1 MLPSAPASPACRA
14 PDGILYEVG
23 DDVIK
28 KWFEIVTDHRISLR
42 ERMFRIVSSICMIAM
57 IFTLPMG
64 KSALNIALLILGL
77 AAMALIVKFSI
88 RRKRIQTGA
97 TAITVL
103 LLTLFPIT
111 FFSAGGFYSGVP
123 EWFVL
128 CFIYVCITLL
138 GRRRNIFLG
147 LCIAE
152 TMLCYGIAYYY
163 PDIVMENP
171 LASSFF
177 DSAFSMIMVGLLTSV
192 LLMFLNRMYEE
203 ENALTQQQKKE
214 IEELNRAENNFFSSM
229 SHEIRTPINTI
240 IGLNEIILREDISE
254 EVAENARNIQGASK
268 LLLTLI
274 NDILDIS
281 KIKSG
286 KMEIVNVSYE
296 TGALFSEIV
305 NMIWIKAKEKGLEFK
320 LHVDPS
326 IPSMLCGDEVRIK
339 QVLIN
344 LLSNAVKYTSEG
356 SVTLSIR
363 CERRAVN
370 RVRVWYTVE
379 DTGQG
384 VKKEN
389 IPYIFNAFRRVDE
402 EKNRYIEGTGLG
414 LSIVQQLVE
423 LMGGEI
429 SVNSVYTKGSTF
441 IVMLEQ
447 DIVDEQELGAF
458 TLASR
463 ARVHEGEAY
472 QQSFEAPDA
481 HILVVDDNDMNL
493 MVVKKLLAET
503 KIQIDTASSGAEC
516 LRLAQTHRYD
526 CILMDHLM
534 PEMDGIQCLH
544 ALRVQPAGL
553 CQDVPVVALT
563 ANAGSDNQLL
573 YRKEGFSGYL
583 AKPVSGALLE
593 AAVLSVL
600 PRGLVQ
606 LNEEARQSDIEKD
619 ILIFEQSQRRSILVT
634 TDSVC
639 DLPESLRQ
647 EFGIAVCPYYV
658 CTDDGRFLDVE
669 ELNPDELLM
678 HIAGGGTGYSQPPEV
693 EDYERFFAGKLT
705 EAQNIIHITMAKHV
719 SEGYENAREAAKS
732 FENVT
737 VVDSGHLSS
746 SMGLAVL
753 CAAYMAE
760 HHASKEEIV
769 ETVERMERFISSAFI
784 INSTHMMCQAG
795 RISKKIQILCD
806 ALLLHPI
813 LVLKKSRMTVDRM
826 EVGNFTHVAKKY
838 IRAALQDTGNI
849 DRRILFITYSGMEA
863 KKIQYI
869 QNLVQQYCPFEK
881 VYLQKASSAIAS
893 NCGPDSFGLLFMRKD
908 EAGPPFFQSPNQDG
922 AA

>member
-1 MLPSAPASPACRA
+1 
-14 PDGILYEVG
+14 
-23 DDVIK
+23 
-28 KWFEIVTDHRISLR
+28 
-42 ERMFRIVSSICMIAM
+42 MFRIVTGVCMIA
-57 IFTLPMG
+57 IVFTLPMG
-64 KSALNIALLILGL
+64 RSIWNVLLLVASL
-77 AAMALIVKFSI
+77 VVMAFIVKISI
-88 RRKRIQTGA
+88 QKQCVHTGA
-97 TAITVL
+97 TAIAIL

-128 CFIYVCITLL
+128 CFIYVCITLQ
-138 GRRRNIFLG
+138 GRRMLIFFG
-147 LCIAE
+147 LCTVE
-152 TMLCYGIAYYY
+152 TMLCYGTAFYF
-163 PDIVMENP
+163 PELSTPNANHNA
-171 LASSFF
+171 LF
-177 DSAFSMIMVGLLTSV
+177 DSAFSMVMVGLLTSV
-192 LLMFLNRMYEE
+192 LLMFLNKMYEE
-203 ENALTQQQKKE
+203 ENALSQRQKKE
-214 IEELNRAENNFFSSM
+214 IEELNRAENHFFSSM

-240 IGLNEIILREDISE
+240 IGLNEIILRGDISD

-268 LLLTLI
+268 LLLSLI

-320 LHVDPS
+320 LQVDSS

-344 LLSNAVKYTSEG
+344 LLNNAVKYTSEG

-363 CERRAVN
+363 CERQQVN
-370 RVRVWYTVE
+370 RVRVWYSVE

-402 EKNRYIEGTGLG
+402 ERNRYIEGTGLG

-429 SVNSVYTKGSTF
+429 SVNSVYTKGSKF
-441 IVMLEQ
+441 VVVLDQ
-447 DIVDEQELGAF
+447 DIVDEKELGTF

-463 ARVHEGEAY
+463 SRVHEGEPY
-472 QQSFEAPDA
+472 RQSFEAPDA

-493 MVVKKLLAET
+493 MVVKKLLTET

-516 LRLAQTHRYD
+516 LRMTQNHHYD

-534 PEMDGIQCLH
+534 PEMDGIACLH
-544 ALRVQPAGL
+544 ALRAQPGGL

-593 AAVLSVL
+593 AAVLSIL
-600 PRGLVQ
+600 PKGLVR
-606 LNEEARQSDIEKD
+606 LNEEARQADVEKD
-619 ILIFEQSQRRSILVT
+619 ILIFEQAQRRSIMIT

-639 DLPESLRQ
+639 DLPKSLRK
-647 EFGIAVCPYYV
+647 EFGISVRPYYV
-658 CTDDGRFLDVE
+658 CTDEGRFLDEE
-669 ELNPDELLM
+669 ELSPDELLV
-678 HIAGGGTGYSQPPEV
+678 HIAGGRTGYSQPPEV
-693 EDYERFFAGKLT
+693 EDYEGFFAEKLT
-705 EAQNIIHITMAKHV
+705 EAQNIIHISMARHV
-719 SEGYENAREAAKS
+719 SDGYQNALEAAKS

-737 VVDSGHLSS
+737 VIDSGHLSS
-746 SMGLAVL
+746 SMGLTVL

-760 HHASKEEIV
+760 HHATKEEIV
-769 ETVERMERFISSAFI
+769 ASVQRMARFISSAFI
-784 INSTHMMCQAG
+784 INSTHMMCQSG
-795 RISKKIQILCD
+795 RISKKIQVLCD
-806 ALLLHPI
+806 ALLLHPV
-813 LVLKKSRMTVDRM
+813 LLLKKSKMVVSHM
-826 EVGNFTHVAKKY
+826 EMGTFSHVAKSYVKKT
-838 IRAALQDTGNI
+838 LQESRNI
-849 DRRILFITYSGMEA
+849 DRRILFITYSGMDE
-863 KKIQYI
+863 KKLQYI
-869 QNLVQQYCPFEK
+869 QNLVQQYCPFER

-893 NCGPDSFGLLFMRKD
+893 NCGPGSFGLLFLRRD
-908 EAGPPFFQSPNQDG
+908 DAAAPFFQVSS
-922 AA
+922 

>member
-64 KSALNIALLILGL
+64 RSALNIALLILGL

>member
-1 MLPSAPASPACRA
+1 M
-14 PDGILYEVG
+14 
-23 DDVIK
+23 IK
-28 KWFEIVTDHRISLR
+28 KWFEIITDHRIGLH
-42 ERMFRIVSSICMIAM
+42 ERMFRIITGICMIAL

-64 KSALNIALLILGL
+64 RSILNIVLLIVSL

-88 RRKRIQTGA
+88 RKGRIQTGA
-97 TAITVL
+97 TAITLL

-128 CFIYVCITLL
+128 CFIYVCITLQ
-138 GRRRNIFLG
+138 GRRMAIFFG
-147 LCIAE
+147 LCTAE
-152 TMLCYGIAYYY
+152 TLLCYGIAFYF
-163 PDIVMENP
+163 PDIVSPNVHGN
-171 LASSFF
+171 SFF

-192 LLMFLNRMYEE
+192 ILMFLNRMYEE
-203 ENALTQQQKKE
+203 ENAITQQQKKE
-214 IEELNRAENNFFSSM
+214 IEELNRAENHFFSSM

-240 IGLNEIILREDISE
+240 IGLNELILRKDIPD

-286 KMEIVNVSYE
+286 KMEVVNVSYE

-320 LHVDPS
+320 LHVDSS

-344 LLSNAVKYTSEG
+344 LLNNAVKYTSEG
-356 SVTLSIR
+356 SVTLSVR
-363 CERRAVN
+363 CERQAVN
-370 RVRVWYTVE
+370 RVRVWYSVE

-384 VKKEN
+384 VRKEN

-414 LSIVQQLVE
+414 LSIVRQLVE

-441 IVMLEQ
+441 IVTLDQ
-447 DIVDEQELGAF
+447 DIVDEKELGTF

-463 ARVHEGEAY
+463 VQVHDGEPY
-472 QQSFEAPDA
+472 RQSFEAPDA
-481 HILVVDDNDMNL
+481 HILIVDDNDMNL
-493 MVVKKLLAET
+493 MVVSRLLSET

-516 LRLAQTHRYD
+516 LKLTQNHHYD
-526 CILMDHLM
+526 CILMDHMM

-593 AAVLSVL
+593 AAVLSIL
-600 PRGLVQ
+600 PKELVRISQ
-606 LNEEARQSDIEKD
+606 EVRQADIDKD
-619 ILIFEQSQRRSILVT
+619 ILIFEQAKRRSVLVT

-639 DLPESLRQ
+639 DLPESLRK
-647 EFGIAVCPYYV
+647 EFGIPVCPYYV
-658 CTDDGRFLDVE
+658 CTDEGRFLDDQ
-669 ELNPDELLM
+669 ELKPDELLL
-678 HIAGGGTGYSQPPEV
+678 HISSGRTGYSQPPDV
-693 EDYERFFAGKLT
+693 EDYERFFAEKLT
-705 EAQNIIHITMAKHV
+705 EAQNVVHVSMAKHV
-719 SEGYENAREAAKS
+719 SEGYQNALEAAKS

-746 SMGLAVL
+746 SMGLSVL

-760 HHASKEEIV
+760 HHAAKDEIV
-769 ETVERMERFISSAFI
+769 ETVKRMERFISSAFI

-806 ALLLHPI
+806 ALLLHPV
-813 LVLKKSRMTVDRM
+813 LVLRKSRMVVGSM
-826 EVGNFTHVAKKY
+826 EMGNFSHVAKKY
-838 IRAALQDTGNI
+838 IRKTLQETRNI
-849 DRRILFITYSGMEA
+849 DRRILFITYSGMDE
-863 KKIQYI
+863 KRLQYI
-869 QNLVQQYCPFEK
+869 QNLVQQYCPFER

-893 NCGPDSFGLLFMRKD
+893 NCGSGSFGLLFMRRD
-908 EAGPPFFQSPNQDG
+908 DPATPFIQPSKEDG
-922 AA
+922 VA

>member
-1 MLPSAPASPACRA
+1 M
-14 PDGILYEVG
+14 
-23 DDVIK
+23 IK
-28 KWFEIVTDHRISLR
+28 KWFEIVSDHRISLR
-42 ERMFRIVSSICMIAM
+42 ERMFRIVTGVCMIA
-57 IFTLPMG
+57 IAFTLPMG
-64 KSALNIALLILGL
+64 RSIWNILIMVASLVL
-77 AAMALIVKFSI
+77 MAVIVKASI
-88 RRKRIQTGA
+88 RRKRVQTGA
-97 TAITVL
+97 TVIAVL
-103 LLTLFPIT
+103 LLSLFPIT

-128 CFIYVCITLL
+128 CFIYVCITLQ
-138 GRRRNIFLG
+138 GRRRTVFFG
-147 LCIAE
+147 LCTVE
-152 TMLCYGIAYYY
+152 TMLCYGTAFYFPEIAA
-163 PDIVMENP
+163 P
-171 LASSFF
+171 SSSHNALF
-177 DSAFSMIMVGLLTSV
+177 DSAFSMIMVGLLTSI
-192 LLMFLNRMYEE
+192 LLMFLNKMYEE
-203 ENALTQQQKKE
+203 ENALSQRQKKE
-214 IEELNRAENNFFSSM
+214 IEELNRAENHFFSSM

-268 LLLTLI
+268 MLLSLI

-320 LHVDPS
+320 LQVDSS

-339 QVLIN
+339 QILIN
-344 LLSNAVKYTSEG
+344 LLNNAVKYTSEG
-356 SVTLSIR
+356 SVTLSVR
-363 CERRAVN
+363 CERQTVN
-370 RVRVWYTVE
+370 RVRVWYSVE

-402 EKNRYIEGTGLG
+402 ERNRYIEGTGLG
-414 LSIVQQLVE
+414 LSIVQQLVN

-429 SVNSVYTKGSTF
+429 SVNSVYTKGSKF
-441 IVMLEQ
+441 IVMLDQ
-447 DIVDEQELGAF
+447 DIVDERELGTF

-463 ARVHEGEAY
+463 ARAHEGEPY
-472 QQSFEAPDA
+472 RQSFEAPEA

-493 MVVKKLLAET
+493 MVVTKLLADT

-516 LRLAQTHRYD
+516 LRLTQSHHYD
-526 CILMDHLM
+526 CILMDHMM

-544 ALRVQPAGL
+544 ALRMQPAGL
-553 CQDVPVVALT
+553 CQDAPVVALT

-593 AAVLSVL
+593 AAVLSIL
-600 PRGLVQ
+600 PKGLVQ
-606 LNEEARQSDIEKD
+606 RNEEARQAEIEKD
-619 ILIFEQSQRRSILVT
+619 ILIFEQAQRRSILVT

-639 DLPESLRQ
+639 DLPASLRRN
-647 EFGIAVCPYYV
+647 FNISVCPYYV
-658 CTDDGRFLDVE
+658 CTEEGRFLDGQE
-669 ELNPDELLM
+669 MYPDELLM
-678 HIAGGGTGYSQPPEV
+678 HIAGGRKGSSQPPEV
-693 EDYERFFAGKLT
+693 EDYERFFAEKLT

-719 SEGYENAREAAKS
+719 SEGYQNALEAAKS

-737 VVDSGHLSS
+737 VIDSGHLSS
-746 SMGLAVL
+746 SMGLAVR

-760 HHASKEEIV
+760 HHAAKAEIV
-769 ETVERMERFISSAFI
+769 EAVKRMEHFISSAFI
-784 INSTHMMCQAG
+784 INSTHMMCQSG

-806 ALLLHPI
+806 ALLLHPV
-813 LVLKKSRMTVDRM
+813 LELKKSRMVVGRM
-826 EVGNFTHVAKKY
+826 ELGSFSQASKRY
-838 IRAALQDTGNI
+838 IRQTLQDTRNI
-849 DRRILFITYSGMEA
+849 DRRILFITYSGMEE
-863 KKIQYI
+863 KQLQHIQS
-869 QNLVQQYCPFEK
+869 LVQQYCPFER

-893 NCGPDSFGLLFMRKD
+893 NCGPGSFGLLFLRRD
-908 EAGPPFFQSPNQDG
+908 DAAVPFFETPDWNG

>member
-1 MLPSAPASPACRA
+1 M
-14 PDGILYEVG
+14 
-23 DDVIK
+23 IK
-28 KWFEIVTDHRISLR
+28 KWFDIITDHRISLR
-42 ERMFRIVSSICMIAM
+42 ERMFRIVTGICMIA
-57 IFTLPMG
+57 IAFTLPMG
-64 KSALNIALLILGL
+64 RSIWNILIMVASLI
-77 AAMALIVKFSI
+77 AIAVIVKFSI
-88 RRKRIQTGA
+88 RKKRIQMGA
-97 TAITVL
+97 TAIAVL
-103 LLTLFPIT
+103 LLTLFPVT

-128 CFIYVCITLL
+128 CFIYVCITLQ
-138 GRRRNIFLG
+138 GRRRAVFFG
-147 LCIAE
+147 LCTAE
-152 TMLCYGIAYYY
+152 TMLCYSTAFYF
-163 PDIVMENP
+163 PEVATSNANHNA
-171 LASSFF
+171 LF
-177 DSAFSMIMVGLLTSV
+177 DSALSMIMVGLLTSV

-203 ENALTQQQKKE
+203 ENALSQRQKKE
-214 IEELNRAENNFFSSM
+214 IEELNQAENHFFSSM

-240 IGLNEIILREDISE
+240 IGLNEIILREDISD

-268 LLLTLI
+268 MLLSLI

-286 KMEIVNVSYE
+286 KMEITNVSYE

-320 LHVDPS
+320 LHVDSS

-344 LLSNAVKYTSEG
+344 LLNNAVKYTSEG
-356 SVTLSIR
+356 SITLSVR
-363 CERRAVN
+363 CERQGLN
-370 RVRVWYTVE
+370 RVRVWYSVE

-402 EKNRYIEGTGLG
+402 ERNRYIEGTGLG

-429 SVNSVYTKGSTF
+429 SVNSVYTRGSTF
-441 IVMLEQ
+441 IVRLDQ
-447 DIVDEQELGAF
+447 DIVDEKELGTF

-463 ARVHEGEAY
+463 ARVHDGEPY

-493 MVVKKLLAET
+493 MVVTKLLAET

-516 LRLAQTHRYD
+516 LRLTQNHHYD

-593 AAVLSVL
+593 AAVLSIL
-600 PRGLVQ
+600 PKGLVQ
-606 LNEEARQSDIEKD
+606 LNEAARQSDVEKD
-619 ILIFEQSQRRSILVT
+619 ILIFEQAQRRSILVT

-639 DLPESLRQ
+639 DLPESLRK
-647 EFGIAVCPYYV
+647 EFGISICPYYV
-658 CTDDGRFLDVE
+658 STDEGRFLDE
-669 ELNPDELLM
+669 QEMQPDELLL
-678 HIAGGGTGYSQPPEV
+678 HIAAGRKGVSQPPEV
-693 EDYERFFAGKLT
+693 EDYERFFAEKLT
-705 EAQNIIHITMAKHV
+705 EAQNVIHITMAQHV
-719 SEGYENAREAAKS
+719 SKGYQNALEAAKS

-746 SMGLAVL
+746 SLGLSVL

-760 HHASKEEIV
+760 HHGSKEDILEMV
-769 ETVERMERFISSAFI
+769 RRMEHFISSAFI
-784 INSTHMMCQAG
+784 INSTHMMCQSG
-795 RISKKIQILCD
+795 LLSKRIQILCD
-806 ALLLHPI
+806 ALLLHP
-813 LVLKKSRMTVDRM
+813 VLELRKSRMVVGRM
-826 EVGNFTHVAKKY
+826 EIGSFSHVAKKY
-838 IRAALQDTGNI
+838 VRKTLQDTGNI
-849 DRRILFITYSGMEA
+849 DRRILFITYSGMDE
-863 KKIQYI
+863 KRLQYI
-869 QNLVQQYCPFEK
+869 QSLVQQYCPFER

-893 NCGPDSFGLLFMRKD
+893 NCGPGSFGLLFMRRD
-908 EAGPPFFQSPNQDG
+908 DASLPFLQIPNRDG

>member
-1 MLPSAPASPACRA
+1 ML
-14 PDGILYEVG
+14 
-23 DDVIK
+23 K
-28 KWFEIVTDHRISLR
+28 KWFEIITDHRISLR

-922 AA
+922 AV